1 MSKMRMQPMGSKRI
15 FANHI
20 SGKGLISNIYK
31 NLYILTAKAN
41 KQAKKKNQTQ
51 TTQLKNGQRTQ
62 IEIFS
67 KETHKWPTGTWKDA
81 HYQ

>member
-1 MSKMRMQPMGSKRI
+1 MQPMGSKRI

-41 KQAKKKNQTQ
+41 KQAKKKKIKPK
-51 TTQLKNGQRTQ
+51 QLN
-62 IEIFS
+62 
-67 KETHKWPTGTWKDA
+67 
-81 HYQ
+81 